1 MNIQYMAQAV
11 CLIKSLMIFSTT
23 PWAVFDQVF
32 DPRPAFDRRKPR
44 HEMIQGVPKYPKHPK
59 AECPFLL

>member
-1 MNIQYMAQAV
+1 MNIRYMVQAV

-32 DPRPAFDRRKPR
+32 DPRPAFDRRKTKAR
-44 HEMIQGVPKYPKHPK
+44 DDSGGAKVPK
-59 AECPFLL
+59 ASQS